1 MTQFIL
7 DTHQEAE
14 TANTETE
21 NDLLIETDLR
31 NLEPSIAMHG
41 SGGSVN
47 IVGAAAITR
56 ARDTLSEA
64 LRLHEESL
72 EKVTAMAMAMRP
84 AND

>member
-14 TANTETE
+14 TTSAGTE
-21 NDLLIETDLR
+21 NDLFIETDLR
-31 NLEPSIAMHG
+31 NLELSITMHG
-41 SGGSVN
+41 SGGGVN

-72 EKVTAMAMAMRP
+72 EKVTAMALAMQP